1 MKTRIDNC
9 FVCSPDN
16 PAGLHLRF
24 DVGNGTST
32 AEFLLDST
40 FDGYR
45 GVTHGG
51 IQAAILDDAMA
62 NIFFGTGLPAF
73 TVDIHVRYHRPMYSD
88 RKYRVEARLA
98 EDRGSRIK
106 ATEACIKDLATGKV
120 VTEATATFLIGRNLL
135 ESVRSKTTDEC
146 QQQESD
152 IEIESD
158 AGAAQEVSRA
168 QAHSAEHA
176 NRGHHTG
183 SDSHPVARA
192 GVRLHEKGSD
202 PASGRHQVRCA
213 GDEHGHDQA

>member
-1 MKTRIDNC
+1 MKARIDNC

-73 TVDIHVRYHRPMYSD
+73 TVDIHVRYHRPMYSN

-106 ATEACIKDLATGKV
+106 ATEACIKDLATGEV
-120 VTEATATFLIGRNLL
+120 VTEATATFLIGRSLL
-135 ESVRSKTTDEC
+135 ESVRSKNTDEH
-146 QQQESD
+146 QQQESHT
-152 IEIESD
+152 ETESD
-158 AGAAQEVSRA
+158 AGAAEEVSGP

-176 NRGHHTG
+176 DSSHHAG
-183 SDSHPVARA
+183 SDSHPVAVA
-192 GVRLHEKGSD
+192 GIRLPQE
-202 PASGRHQVRCA
+202 ASGSAGGGQQVRCA
-213 GDEHGHDQA
+213 GDKHGHDQA

>member
-1 MKTRIDNC
+1 MKARIDNC
-9 FVCSPDN
+9 FVCSSDN

-73 TVDIHVRYHRPMYSD
+73 TVDIHVRYHRPMYSN

-106 ATEACIKDLATGKV
+106 ATEACIKDLATGEV
-120 VTEATATFLIGRNLL
+120 VTEATATFLIGRSLL
-135 ESVRSKTTDEC
+135 ESVRSKNTDEH
-146 QQQESD
+146 QQQESHT
-152 IEIESD
+152 ETESD
-158 AGAAQEVSRA
+158 AGAAEEVSGP

-176 NRGHHTG
+176 DSSHHAG
-183 SDSHPVARA
+183 SDSHPVAVA
-192 GVRLHEKGSD
+192 GIRLPQE
-202 PASGRHQVRCA
+202 ASGSAGGGQQVRCA
-213 GDEHGHDQA
+213 GDKHGHDQA

>member
-1 MKTRIDNC
+1 MNTRIDSC

-16 PAGLHLRF
+16 PAGLHIHF
-24 DVGNGTST
+24 DVGDGTSA
-32 AEFLLDST
+32 AEFLLDPA

-62 NIFFGTGLPAF
+62 NIFFDVGLPVF

-106 ATEACIKDLATGKV
+106 ATEACIKDLATGEV
-120 VTEATATFLIGRNLL
+120 VTEATATFLIGRSLL
-135 ESVRSKTTDEC
+135 ENVRSKTADEH
-146 QQQESD
+146 QQKETHT
-152 IEIESD
+152 EIESD
-158 AGAAQEVSRA
+158 TGAAEEVSGP

-176 NRGHHTG
+176 DSGHHAG
-183 SDSHPVARA
+183 SDSDPVAVTGIALPQEGSGSA
-192 GVRLHEKGSD
+192 GG
-202 PASGRHQVRCA
+202 GQQVRYA

>member
-1 MKTRIDNC
+1 MKARIDNC

-24 DVGNGTST
+24 DVGDGTST
-32 AEFLLDST
+32 AEFLLGSA
-40 FDGYR
+40 FDGYH

-62 NIFFGTGLPAF
+62 NIFFGRELPVF

-120 VTEATATFLIGRNLL
+120 VTEATATFLIGRSLL
-135 ESVRSKTTDEC
+135 ETVRSKSADEH
-146 QQQESD
+146 QQQESQPKL
-152 IEIESD
+152 SRM
-158 AGAAQEVSRA
+158 QEL
-168 QAHSAEHA
+168 QKKYP
-176 NRGHHTG
+176 GHKPIPPSTQTVVITL
-183 SDSHPVARA
+183 VATVILSLLLVFA
-192 GVRLHEKGSD
+192 FLKS
-202 PASGRHQVRCA
+202 CLL
-213 GDEHGHDQA
+213 